1 MLDGSQF
8 VDAVGRLGYPGAS
21 SLKASDFDW
30 LFDCAPEN
38 LHFLRFVC
46 RTLNQ
51 NNVLTKEE
59 AHAYQELRKS
69 GKPFLDEAALG
80 ELLKTIGP
88 SDGSSANILGPSSS
102 SGFAPEGNVAIED
115 LEAELQALR
124 KEKELK
130 QHRFNRLQVVAT
142 SRADVDLRFSE
153 ERETAACKLKEASA
167 SIRAENA
174 DTNALLQNLTDEV
187 RKLSSYL
194 PVQPEAKQK
203 GKGEPV
209 ASSNLPISKSPT
221 DLLSQLPLDPYLH
234 QEELNTKT
242 LAAFTQ
248 KHFFQGISDIVET
261 SFSERFQVLDLS
273 SCEDGDDEKNKYEGV
288 EREAQIVEHRRTEMA
303 RLQWSYIVAQHQLMQ
318 AMAEEK
324 SVKAGVD
331 WLSEKSSHT
340 KSISISSSLHVRE
353 VVSRKELQAV
363 EAELEALL
371 RGPVPAALRESARLL
386 NVPVVRGDLALQVAR
401 QDYYTSRQ
409 NQVRDYLLR
418 QKASFELV
426 LLGQEMELRRWRTC
440 LKQLEEVNSRL
451 VKEGETANLR
461 IESLAHPDLAINP
474 RPNPIISCKDA
485 AFSRLLQILDHDSDH
500 GRSEPFR
507 TYEAL
512 DQAAR
517 DLAGNLQ
524 TSRDALACAG
534 REQYYTAARL
544 YGDCEALHRAMY
556 TELQQLVLGPQVRP
570 TAITDQELLCPNAQ
584 VGLFPFLFCTVILV
598 NYAACISE
606 AILNELTVKLVGA
619 ESQLQNLQR
628 VMQEIMGEVKAKRSQ
643 LERNALLRRE
653 RELYIYFHLDAR
665 LLQKVVEDLE
675 GKMAE
680 KKGQQ

>member
-1 MLDGSQF
+1 MLNSGQF
-8 VDAVGRLGYPGAS
+8 VEAVGRLGYPGAS

-51 NNVLTKEE
+51 SNVLTTEE
-59 AHAYQELRKS
+59 VHAFQELRKS

-80 ELLKTIGP
+80 EVLKTTGP

-102 SGFAPEGNVAIED
+102 SSSSVFAAEGDVAIED

-130 QHRFNRLQVVAT
+130 QRRYNRLQVVAT
-142 SRADVDLRFSE
+142 SRADVDLRLTSE
-153 ERETAACKLKEASA
+153 LESAACKLKEASA
-167 SIRAENA
+167 SIGAENA

-187 RKLSSYL
+187 RKLASYL
-194 PVQPEAKQK
+194 PVQPEVKQK
-203 GKGEPV
+203 GKGEPM
-209 ASSNLPISKSPT
+209 ALSNPSISKSPAV
-221 DLLSQLPLDPYLH
+221 LLSQLPLDPYLH

-261 SFSERFQVLDLS
+261 SCSERFQVLDLS
-273 SCEDGDDEKNKYEGV
+273 SCEDREDEENEREERVV
-288 EREAQIVEHRRTEMA
+288 ERRRTEMA
-303 RLQWSYIVAQHQLMQ
+303 RLQWSHIVAQHQLMQ

-324 SVKAGVD
+324 SVKAGLD
-331 WLSEKSSHT
+331 WLSENSSHT
-340 KSISISSSLHVRE
+340 KRSFISISSLYQSISMSSSLHVRE

-371 RGPVPAALRESARLL
+371 NGPVPAALRESARLL
-386 NVPVVRGDLALQVAR
+386 NVPVVRGDLALQLAR

-409 NQVRDYLLR
+409 DQVRDYLLR
-418 QKASFELV
+418 QKVSFDLV

-440 LKQLEEVNSRL
+440 LKQLGEVDGRL
-451 VKEGETANLR
+451 VKEGEAAALR

-485 AFSRLLQILDHDSDH
+485 AFSRLLQILDHDSAH

-512 DQAAR
+512 DHAAR

-524 TSRDALACAG
+524 VTRDALAGAG

-544 YGDCEALHRAMY
+544 YGDCEVLHRAMY

-584 VGLFPFLFCTVILV
+584 
-598 NYAACISE
+598 
-606 AILNELTVKLVGA
+606 ELTVKLVEA
-619 ESQLQNLQR
+619 ESQLQSLQHL
-628 VMQEIMGEVKAKRSQ
+628 MQEIMGVVKAKRFQ

-675 GKMAE
+675 GKMAA
-680 KKGQQ
+680 KRGQQ